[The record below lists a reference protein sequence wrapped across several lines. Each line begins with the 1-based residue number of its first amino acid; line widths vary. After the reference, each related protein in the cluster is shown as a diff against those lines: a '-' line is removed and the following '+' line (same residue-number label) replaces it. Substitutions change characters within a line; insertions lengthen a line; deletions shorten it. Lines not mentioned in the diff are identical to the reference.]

1 MQENSWQ
8 IYKFGGS
15 SLNNSDCI
23 LNVCNLI
30 KENSS
35 QNLIVV
41 VSAMAGVTDQLVDYS
56 ESRNQSIL
64 DKIADRYRV
73 TINETIQEESI
84 HEALLEEFSN
94 DLKTINEL
102 AESYSEKSIK
112 TEENQILGFGEIWS
126 SRLIQGVLNASKDQR
141 DIHLFNPLEI
151 ITLCKT
157 EMGTNIDWEESKKLF
172 SESLSDKSGVFI
184 MAGFIAMSSDSIATN
199 LGRNGSDYSAS
210 IMGSLA
216 EAESVSIW
224 TDTDGIMTA
233 DPNKIES
240 AKTIEQ
246 MSYDEAVEL
255 AYFGAEVIHEKT
267 MSPLIDKDIPIYIR
281 NTFNPESKVTKISSA
296 LIEGQSVKGITT
308 IENITL
314 VNIEGSGMIGVPGT
328 AKRLFS
334 CLGDA
339 GISVILLTQASSE
352 HSICF
357 AIDEQFSDRI
367 EDVIK
372 DEFSDDF
379 NVGNLQ
385 EIEIQNNASVIAVVG
400 SGMTGTKGI
409 AAQFFRAITESE
421 VNVMAIAQ
429 GSSEKNISVVVSKDD
444 LHQAEQFV
452 HNSFF
457 TGKTKLI
464 IGLVGLGNVGEEFY
478 RQVDAQKEAIYKDF
492 NVEINFVAMS
502 NSSHMIVSDTI
513 SQSEVASLKEKD
525 QSCKASDIEEMIKF
539 LNDSPG
545 NIKVLIDCTASDVI
559 PDLYP
564 RCFEAKINVITAN
577 KKGLSGS
584 IARYKDILKSS
595 QENKCNFLYETT
607 AGAALPFI
615 KSVKDFTA
623 SGDKIREIEG
633 VFSGTLAYL
642 FNTFDGEKPFSEIV
656 SNAKD
661 QGYTEPDPRDDLSGM
676 DVARKLVILAREMG
690 QYIEVNDVEIEN
702 LVNKSHQD
710 LSVEDYLKAMT
721 DDDEMMQTRYQQAN
735 NEGKALCY
743 IAQLNGKGEASVT
756 LKAIDQDHQVF
767 GLEGTENIIKYNTE
781 RYSSYPLVHRGPGAG
796 PEVTAAGI
804 FSDLLALL
812 NTH

>member
-1 MQENSWQ
+1 MQENNWQ

-64 DKIADRYRV
+64 DKIADRYRA

-94 DLKTINEL
+94 DLKIINEL

-126 SRLIQGVLNASKDQR
+126 SRLIQGVLNESKDQR
-141 DIHLFNPLEI
+141 DIHLLNPLKI
-151 ITLCKT
+151 ITLCQT
-157 EMGTNIDWEESKKLF
+157 EMGANVDWGESKKLL
-172 SESLSDKSGVFI
+172 SESLSDKTGVFI

-233 DPNKIES
+233 DPNQIES

-246 MSYDEAVEL
+246 MSYDEAIEL

-281 NTFNPESKVTKISSA
+281 NTFNPESKVTQISSA

-334 CLGDA
+334 CLSDA

-357 AIDEQFSDRI
+357 AIDEEFSDQI

-379 NVGNLQ
+379 SIGNLQ

-429 GSSEKNISVVVSKDD
+429 GSSEKNISVVVNKDD
-444 LHQAEQFV
+444 LHRAVQFV
-452 HNSFF
+452 HNAFF
-457 TGKTKLI
+457 TGKAKLI

-478 RQVDAQKEAIYKDF
+478 RQVDAQKDNIYKDF

-502 NSSHMIVSDTI
+502 NSSHMILSDTI
-513 SQSEVASLKEKD
+513 SESDVASLMERD
-525 QSCKASDIEEMIKF
+525 QSYQASDIGEIIEF

-545 NIKVLIDCTASDVI
+545 NIKVLIDCTASDLI
-559 PDLYP
+559 PDLYA
-564 RCFEAKINVITAN
+564 RCFEEKINVITAN

-584 IARYKDILKSS
+584 IARYEDIIDSA

-615 KSVKDFTA
+615 KSVKDFSA
-623 SGDKIREIEG
+623 SGDKIKEIEG

-661 QGYTEPDPRDDLSGM
+661 KGYTEPDPRDDLSGM

-690 QYIEVNDVEIEN
+690 QYIEVEDVEIEN

-710 LSVEDYLKAMT
+710 LSVEDYLKAMA
-721 DDDEMMQTRYQQAN
+721 DDDEMMQSRYQKAN

-743 IAQLNGKGEASVT
+743 IAQLNGNGEASVT
-756 LKAIDQDHQVF
+756 LKAIDQEHQFF

>member
-1 MQENSWQ
+1 M
-8 IYKFGGS
+8 YK
-15 SLNNSDCI
+15 
-23 LNVCNLI
+23 
-30 KENSS
+30 
-35 QNLIVV
+35 
-41 VSAMAGVTDQLVDYS
+41 
-56 ESRNQSIL
+56 R
-64 DKIADRYRV
+64 
-73 TINETIQEESI
+73 
-84 HEALLEEFSN
+84 
-94 DLKTINEL
+94 
-102 AESYSEKSIK
+102 
-112 TEENQILGFGEIWS
+112 
-126 SRLIQGVLNASKDQR
+126 QGQ
-141 DIHLFNPLEI
+141 
-151 ITLCKT
+151 
-157 EMGTNIDWEESKKLF
+157 
-172 SESLSDKSGVFI
+172 
-184 MAGFIAMSSDSIATN
+184 
-199 LGRNGSDYSAS
+199 
-210 IMGSLA
+210 
-216 EAESVSIW
+216 
-224 TDTDGIMTA
+224 
-233 DPNKIES
+233 
-240 AKTIEQ
+240 
-246 MSYDEAVEL
+246 
-255 AYFGAEVIHEKT
+255 
-267 MSPLIDKDIPIYIR
+267 
-281 NTFNPESKVTKISSA
+281 
-296 LIEGQSVKGITT
+296 GQSVKGITT

-334 CLGDA
+334 CLSDA

-357 AIDEQFSDRI
+357 AIDEQFSDQI

-379 NVGNLQ
+379 SIGNLQ

-444 LHQAEQFV
+444 LHRAEQFV

-478 RQVDAQKEAIYKDF
+478 RQVDAQKDNIYKDF

-502 NSSHMIVSDTI
+502 NSSHMILSDTI
-513 SQSEVASLKEKD
+513 SESDVASLMERD
-525 QSCKASDIEEMIKF
+525 QSCQASDIGEIIEF

-545 NIKVLIDCTASDVI
+545 NIKVLIDCTASDLI
-559 PDLYP
+559 PDLYA
-564 RCFEAKINVITAN
+564 RCFEEKINVITAN

-584 IARYKDILKSS
+584 IARYEDIIDSA

-623 SGDKIREIEG
+623 SGDKIKEIEG

-661 QGYTEPDPRDDLSGM
+661 KGYTEPDPRDDLSGM

-690 QYIEVNDVEIEN
+690 QYIEVEDVEIEN

-710 LSVEDYLKAMT
+710 LSVEDYLKAMA
-721 DDDEMMQTRYQQAN
+721 DDDEMMQSRYQKAN

-743 IAQLNGKGEASVT
+743 IAQLNGNGEASVT
-756 LKAIDQDHQVF
+756 LKAIDQEHQFF

>member
-126 SRLIQGVLNASKDQR
+126 SRLIQGVLNESKDQR

-157 EMGTNIDWEESKKLF
+157 EMGTNVDWEESKNLF

-444 LHQAEQFV
+444 LHRAEQFV

-525 QSCKASDIEEMIKF
+525 QSCKASDIKEMIKF

-584 IARYKDILKSS
+584 IARYKDILESA

-710 LSVEDYLKAMT
+710 LSVEDYLKAMA

-756 LKAIDQDHQVF
+756 LKAIDQDHQFF